1 MKRFLLTVAA
11 LVVALG
17 AFAQPQLRKDNI
29 EEIIKAMTLQ
39 EKATLLVGGARA
51 AMVNGASAS
60 PAPSS
65 PTALPACASS
75 PPARVT
81 ATPITAPASRWEPCW
96 PAPGIS
102 PSWRM

>member
-39 EKATLLVGGARA
+39 DKANLLGGGARA
-51 AMVNGASAS
+51 AMVNGVTSG
-60 PAPSS
+60 
-65 PTALPACASS
+65 TA
-75 PPARVT
+75 
-81 ATPITAPASRWEPCW
+81 
-96 PAPGIS
+96 
-102 PSWRM
+102 